1 MLVKLTQSESVS
13 AREKENKASIFFV
26 FLNYSLK
33 KHAIEKLAKKK
44 KRREHTIHG
53 HRMKKR
59 EREKKIQSEY
69 FKIN

>member
-1 MLVKLTQSESVS
+1 MLVKLTQTESVS

-44 KRREHTIHG
+44 EKAHNSWPQNE
-53 HRMKKR
+53 KER
-59 EREKKIQSEY
+59 EREKNPIRI
-69 FKIN
+69 F